1 MGDYYHFIRVTM
13 IIICSGI
20 ILQTIACGI
29 LLWKYFADH
38 EKKDEDKSSS
48 DENPEK
54 KVQKKEE
61 QSSWSMTG
69 SKI

>member
-1 MGDYYHFIRVTM
+1 MGDYYDFIKITM
-13 IIICSGI
+13 SIICSGI

-38 EKKDEDKSSS
+38 KKKDEDSSSS
-48 DENPEK
+48 DKKPEK
-54 KVQKKEE
+54 KVEKKEE

>member
-1 MGDYYHFIRVTM
+1 MSDYYHFIRVTM
-13 IIICSGI
+13 TIICSGI

-29 LLWKYFADH
+29 LLWKYFADQ
-38 EKKDEDKSSS
+38 KRKDEVNSSS
-48 DENPEK
+48 DKKTEK
-54 KVQKKEE
+54 KVEKKGE